1 MLLFGLF
8 FITALNSV
16 VVFALFVLLLRTLW
30 CLGAN
35 TTTIEGWE
43 IERHETLLRRAK
55 YLGGVLEGPNGAK
68 VRITRQEYPWD
79 IGIFSNI
86 AQGMGSWNPLAW
98 FWPFSFTPSIESG
111 LEFEDNGL
119 EGVFRKGLMGN
130 TKLIPPQLLALHGL
144 HQTRTECS
152 AWHPQKELT
161 IQPTLS
167 LIPWIRTSF
176 TRGSRPIRR
185 AVSWPQTL

>member
-1 MLLFGLF
+1 MYHLWTQGDLPSVCGHVLQRLASTHCCFSILV
-8 FITALNSV
+8 TALNSV
-16 VVFALFVLLLRTLW
+16 VVFALFILLARTLW

-43 IERHETLLRRAK
+43 IERHETLLRRAR

-98 FWPFSFTPSIESG
+98 FWPFSFTPSVESG
-111 LEFEDNGL
+111 LEFRDNGL
-119 EGVFRKGLMGN
+119 EGTCMS
-130 TKLIPPQLLALHGL
+130 
-144 HQTRTECS
+144 TRD
-152 AWHPQKELT
+152 
-161 IQPTLS
+161 
-167 LIPWIRTSF
+167 
-176 TRGSRPIRR
+176 
-185 AVSWPQTL
+185 

>member
-1 MLLFGLF
+1 MFGLF
-8 FITALNSV
+8 LMTALNSV
-16 VVFALFVLLLRTLW
+16 VVFGLFILLARTLW

-43 IERHETLLRRAK
+43 IERHETLLRRAR

-86 AQGMGSWNPLAW
+86 AQGMGSWNPIAW

-119 EGVFRKGLMGN
+119 EGTYMLMRDRFVTNKHCSSWYYLATTGSGSYVPYGAYRKGL
-130 TKLIPPQLLALHGL
+130 
-144 HQTRTECS
+144 
-152 AWHPQKELT
+152 
-161 IQPTLS
+161 
-167 LIPWIRTSF
+167 
-176 TRGSRPIRR
+176 
-185 AVSWPQTL
+185 